1 MNPHEAAV
9 KGALRAGDEISR
21 LIGKLGTAD
30 HPRGE
35 VLVAYRNGQRG
46 VRAALDHE
54 AGFQRDMT
62 LRDALGG
69 LRGAVRNTA
78 RESLSAAV
86 SVGQE
91 QAARQATAWGLP
103 PPPGSGIM
111 IDTAAMET
119 AWMGTV
125 DGQITAALALAA
137 TGAAEAE
144 IVGDES
150 RAGVL
155 RPAPVVA
162 EGSRWIAGAVTAVL
176 IGWWDWLFAEPGE
189 QVGGRGRASWRHQA
203 VAAIDERTTDCC
215 LRVNGQIQPLSKPFH
230 LTGTPRYADEME
242 HPPFH
247 WYCRS
252 AEVILPVDAADDELT
267 AGMRDAARAELKAR
281 GPDGKNRVEIHP
293 AHARSRR

>member
-9 KGALRAGDEISR
+9 KSALRAGSEINR
-21 LIGKLGTAD
+21 LIGRLGTAE

-35 VLVAYRNGQRG
+35 VLVAYRNAQRG

-54 AGFQRDMT
+54 PGFQRDMT

-69 LRGAVRNTA
+69 LRLAVRNTA

-91 QAARQATAWGLP
+91 QAMHQAAVWDL
-103 PPPGSGIM
+103 PGSVMGPAV
-111 IDTAAMET
+111 DTAAMEA

-125 DGQITAALALAA
+125 DGQISAALALAA
-137 TGAAEAE
+137 TGADEAE

-155 RPAPVVA
+155 RPAPIVA
-162 EGSRWIAGAVTAVL
+162 EGSRWIAGAVTAAM
-176 IGWWDWLFAEPGE
+176 IGWWNWLLGE
-189 QVGGRGRASWRHQA
+189 QGGRRGRAGWNHQA
-203 VAAIDERTTDCC
+203 VAAIDERTTNCC
-215 LRVNGQIQPLSKPFH
+215 LRVNGQIQPLNKPFR
-230 LTGTPRYADEME
+230 LTGTPRYADEQMS
-242 HPPFH
+242 PPFH

-252 AEVILPVDAADDELT
+252 AEALLPADAEDDKLT
-267 AGMRDAARAELKAR
+267 AGMREAARAELAAR
-281 GPDGKNRVEIHP
+281 GPDGKQRVEIHP